1 MNLFKSIKSKLSEA
15 NVLSIGIFAEHSE
28 FDVTKENLNNLKSTF
43 DSRKVRFKK
52 KHIHS
57 YADPFLYVE
66 KDELYLFAEVQEIGG
81 KGYINCWKSSD
92 AVKWDNLGIVLKKDF
107 HISYPFLLE
116 LNSELYL
123 LPETSE
129 ANEIALYKFNKF
141 PLELKKE
148 KILLKGIYVDSNI
161 VFWNNTFFLL
171 TMNKKKEMELYFTED
186 LLKQELQAHPLSPIV
201 FNPKINRNGG
211 CFIRRSDKL
220 IRIAQ
225 DFSKN
230 YFDKIVILEILELNR
245 LTFKEKLVRDS
256 FEPEINFLWQRLGRH
271 HLSAIEFKGK
281 TLIAMDGRQK
291 DTNWNRIIN
300 PIFKI
305 LN

>member
-1 MNLFKSIKSKLSEA
+1 
-15 NVLSIGIFAEHSE
+15 
-28 FDVTKENLNNLKSTF
+28 
-43 DSRKVRFKK
+43 
-52 KHIHS
+52 
-57 YADPFLYVE
+57 FLYVE

-245 LTFKEKLVRDS
+245 LTFKE
-256 FEPEINFLWQRLGRH
+256 
-271 HLSAIEFKGK
+271 
-281 TLIAMDGRQK
+281 
-291 DTNWNRIIN
+291 
-300 PIFKI
+300 
-305 LN
+305 

>member
-1 MNLFKSIKSKLSEA
+1 
-15 NVLSIGIFAEHSE
+15 
-28 FDVTKENLNNLKSTF
+28 
-43 DSRKVRFKK
+43 
-52 KHIHS
+52 
-57 YADPFLYVE
+57 
-66 KDELYLFAEVQEIGG
+66 
-81 KGYINCWKSSD
+81 
-92 AVKWDNLGIVLKKDF
+92 
-107 HISYPFLLE
+107 
-116 LNSELYL
+116 
-123 LPETSE
+123 
-129 ANEIALYKFNKF
+129 
-141 PLELKKE
+141 
-148 KILLKGIYVDSNI
+148 
-161 VFWNNTFFLL
+161 
-171 TMNKKKEMELYFTED
+171 MELYFTED

-201 FNPKINRNGG
+201 CNPKINRNGG

-245 LTFKEKLVRDS
+245 LTFKEELVRDS

-271 HLSAIEFKGK
+271 HLSVIEFKGK